1 MIKNIKY
8 FIYSLKLLCCVII
21 LFCIL
26 IFNNGGNA
34 NDFFSVDNI
43 NIDIISEDIKLAR
56 YDATQMA
63 ILLGLDK
70 LLSWKLNTKDYF
82 LIKSIIKDNKEID
95 IKNIVTGYKIHY
107 EILSNINYKA
117 EFSVFY
123 NLKKISTL
131 LNNYNISFQGNIDAK
146 IMSLNAS
153 FNNFSNWRLLINNLN
168 NIEEITEYNILSL
181 SYNNALIQVSINI
194 ENEASLFKVFS
205 KSRID
210 IQKRLNVHDVYN
222 ISLID
227 INKREIDSLG
237 LKYKNYKKDSSI
249 LLAE

>member
-8 FIYSLKLLCCVII
+8 FIYSLKLLCCLII
-21 LFCIL
+21 IFCIL

-56 YDATQMA
+56 YDATQKA
-63 ILLGLDK
+63 IFIGLDK
-70 LLSWKLNTKDYF
+70 LLSWKLNNKEYI
-82 LIKSIIKDNKEID
+82 LIKSILKDNKEID
-95 IKNIVTGYKIHY
+95 TKIFVTGYKIHY

-123 NLKKISTL
+123 NLKEISKL
-131 LNNYNISFQGNIDAK
+131 LNNYNISFHDNIDVK

-153 FNNFSNWRLLINNLN
+153 FNNFRNWRLLIQNLN

-194 ENEASLFKVFS
+194 ENEDTLFKVFS

-210 IQKRLNVHDVYN
+210 IHKRLNVHDGYN

-227 INKREIDSLG
+227 SNSRDIDSLG
-237 LKYKNYKKDSSI
+237 LEYKNYKKDSSI